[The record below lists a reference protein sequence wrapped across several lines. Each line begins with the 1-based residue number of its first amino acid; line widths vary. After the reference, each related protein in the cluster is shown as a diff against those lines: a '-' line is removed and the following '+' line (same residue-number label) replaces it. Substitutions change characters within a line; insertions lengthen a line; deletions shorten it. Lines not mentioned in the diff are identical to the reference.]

1 MSRFERVKERIE
13 ARIDKSDKLLDDMT
27 KYAKWSLD
35 EIYRFSDSAVPLKRR
50 GNLVNQ
56 EVENENQP
64 ELLYGNV
71 NLLALGG
78 ATATDKRY
86 NIAKALRTEKERT
99 KVCIDPKR
107 TLCTKFNGEAAD
119 EARTKL
125 CREAAEIVL
134 GDEFFEK
141 LYNKTLRLVNQRMR
155 EKSVNLWFPPPS
167 KLILLHRQLLVCFG

>member
-1 MSRFERVKERIE
+1 MSRFERVMERIE

-27 KYAKWSLD
+27 KYAKRSLD
-35 EIYRFSDSAVPLKRR
+35 EICRFSESAVPLKRR
-50 GNLVNQ
+50 GDLVDQ

-64 ELLYGNV
+64 ELLYGNI

-78 ATATDKRY
+78 ATATDKVY
-86 NIAKALRTEKERT
+86 NIAKALWTEEERT

-107 TLCTKFNGEAAD
+107 TLCAKFNREAAD

-125 CREAAEIVL
+125 YREAAEIVL
-134 GDEFFEK
+134 GDEFSEK

-155 EKSVNLWFPPPS
+155 EKRCKS
-167 KLILLHRQLLVCFG
+167 LVSTE

>member
-1 MSRFERVKERIE
+1 MSRFERVMERIE

-27 KYAKWSLD
+27 KYAKRSLD
-35 EIYRFSDSAVPLKRR
+35 EIYRFSENAVPLKRR
-50 GNLVNQ
+50 GYLVDQ

-64 ELLYGNV
+64 ELLYGNI

-78 ATATDKRY
+78 ATATDKVY
-86 NIAKALRTEKERT
+86 NIAKALWTEEERT

-107 TLCTKFNGEAAD
+107 TLCAKFNREAAD

-125 CREAAEIVL
+125 YKEAAEIVL
-134 GDEFFEK
+134 GDEFSEK

-155 EKSVNLWFPPPS
+155 EKRCKS
-167 KLILLHRQLLVCFG
+167 LVSTE